1 MLYCDIYICV
11 VKIFVIIQTCTPAHV
26 SLDALLEMVV
36 RTSSRVAPFLFKY
49 STGFAHNI
57 TYILLACVYHGPP
70 DGEEEKVET
79 ISRQAIVVSD

>member
-1 MLYCDIYICV
+1 MDIIVDTMCSLA
-11 VKIFVIIQTCTPAHV
+11 PAHV

-57 TYILLACVYHGPP
+57 TYILIACVYHGPP